1 MKLILGVIM
10 KTNLSKD
17 DILNKKFK
25 VSHKGY
31 DMKEVD
37 SYLDLIISDYDS
49 IDSINEEY
57 DKKIK
62 ELENRIIELNNEIKL
77 LKEENELKSLSFVK
91 DNENIDVSKI
101 DNLYLLKRCS
111 KYEKKLYSM
120 GVNPSKIK

>member
-1 MKLILGVIM
+1 M
-10 KTNLSKD
+10 KTNLSKN

-37 SYLDLIISDYDS
+37 SYLDLIINDYDS
-49 IDSINEEY
+49 IDALNNEY
-57 DKKIK
+57 NQKIK
-62 ELENRIIELNNEIKL
+62 ELENKITELNNE
-77 LKEENELKSLSFVK
+77 LKDLREKDELKSLSFVK
-91 DNENIDVSKI
+91 ENENTDVSKI

-111 KYEKKLYSM
+111 LYEKKLYSM